1 MKRCPTCN
9 RVETDDALAFCRV
22 DGATLVTGPLS
33 DSETTT
39 AHLGTAAPASEQET
53 DILPHH
59 TNEAVARGTGPTT
72 TLPSQRLPSQTRPL
86 PGGTHKNILYAIG
99 AVIVVGLAI
108 TGYWFFS
115 TRQKAITSVAVLPF
129 EDRSGNSE
137 SEYISDGLAESLIYR
152 LSQLPN
158 LKVSPTSSVMRYKGK
173 EVDVQKIAA
182 DLGVDAVMSG
192 HVVQRGDNLT

>member
-59 TNEAVARGTGPTT
+59 TNEAVARSTGPTT

-86 PGGTHKNILYAIG
+86 TKRRRTKLIVAAGVA
-99 AVIVVGLAI
+99 IVVA
-108 TGYWFFS
+108 
-115 TRQKAITSVAVLPF
+115 VA
-129 EDRSGNSE
+129 
-137 SEYISDGLAESLIYR
+137 
-152 LSQLPN
+152 
-158 LKVSPTSSVMRYKGK
+158 
-173 EVDVQKIAA
+173 
-182 DLGVDAVMSG
+182 
-192 HVVQRGDNLT
+192 